1 MEDAKTCQQYTLEC
15 AVQALE
21 TKDAEERKVYMKAAI
36 WWAKRAEE
44 ILSQGRP
51 KSAIFALDDII
62 RRL

>member
-1 MEDAKTCQQYTLEC
+1 MEDAKTCQQHTLEC

-21 TKDAEERKVYMKAAI
+21 TKDAEVRKAYIKAAI

-44 ILSQGRP
+44 ILSQDRS
-51 KSAIFALDDII
+51 KSAIFALDDSI